1 MKSAVKRAMRLDRTR
16 IALAVM
22 VCLTASPAAFAQDA
36 ATASGQEPPTASPA
50 DAAAQAPADA
60 PGDAAATEQSDT
72 DDDVQN
78 MSEVVVTGQLA
89 ALRRA
94 QAIKQDAAG
103 VVDAISAEEA
113 GKFPDQN
120 IADSLQRVPGVSV
133 NRTSGG
139 ESSQVT
145 VRGLGPQ
152 FVNVLLNGRSI
163 VSDAD
168 NRGFNFDTLPSE
180 LISTAE
186 VYKTS
191 AADIVDGGI
200 GGTINIRTARPLDN
214 SGFHFAGTLAAVND
228 SMEGGLDSKSTPKA
242 SFFVSNSNADRTFGW
257 LLSGMYYERF
267 HRTYQISQQGWYVFK
282 LPGELGS
289 LPPAFDQLTTEEVA
303 TPETTIGNYDERDAV
318 RKGLNAAI
326 DWAPADN
333 FKLKFDA
340 MYTNYQVDI
349 LQRGL
354 GYYGNTNDITDISV
368 YDNGTASE
376 FTRSG
381 ESGVL
386 ATDFIVAPGV
396 RDAKVLQTGLNL
408 NWQINDSTTLEL
420 DLARSR
426 SWNKY
431 DNGAGYL
438 VVGTRNFGYTPHWT
452 NPDDGG
458 FPYYNYDGLAPAD
471 DMSNLWSHCCNI
483 GGNHLTNRLNEYKL
497 NLSKSFMDG
506 VLAKLDFGV
515 LSSSRSNRNISM
527 GQDDAMNLCTFY
539 CGYNSTAPADEIG
552 AHLFDAGG
560 WFGGYSQGFPSQWVS
575 FDPNAYLEWLTTPES
590 YLQMVGQKSPE
601 DIAAFVAALEA
612 NGGGWATHPIQRTYN
627 QVKEKNRSFYVKASL
642 EGTMREMPWYLD
654 LGYRYIKT
662 DTEAAAFV
670 APLLDVSVNPTDTS
684 NAVGTFGAPAP
695 VQEDGS
701 YAYWLPSA
709 NFKLNLRDDLIFR
722 LNASRTLTRPELT
735 QLRVSASYNFRPN
748 NQTVTIGNT
757 DLKPYLSENFDTAL
771 EWYYA
776 DTSYIAL
783 GAFHK
788 KVTNFSTLVD
798 TEVEILGFLFT
809 QTQPVNLEEG
819 TIKGLEFTFNHQFTG
834 LPAPWDG
841 LGMAF
846 NYTHVKSD
854 VSIDESILAG
864 GGRFA
869 IPGIGDSANL
879 SAFYEKGP
887 WQARLAYNWRDE
899 WLSCISCGAGSQPE
913 TIKPYGQLD
922 MSAAYSIN
930 DHFSVFVEGTNLTRE
945 TREGYMV
952 YEDRPTFLNFE
963 GRTYT
968 FGVRAKW

>member
-1 MKSAVKRAMRLDRTR
+1 VKRAIRWDRTRIAPRTR

-22 VCLTASPAAFAQDA
+22 ACVTACPAALAQDA
-36 ATASGQEPPTASPA
+36 ATASGQEPPAAPA
-50 DAAAQAPADA
+50 ADPAAQAP
-60 PGDAAATEQSDT
+60 PGPGGDAGATEQSSS

-120 IADSLQRVPGVSV
+120 IADSLQRVPGISV
-133 NRTSGG
+133 NRTSG

-152 FVNVLLNGRSI
+152 FVNVLINGRSI

-168 NRGFNFDTLPSE
+168 NRAFNFDTLPSE
-180 LISTAE
+180 LISTVE

-200 GGTINIRTARPLDN
+200 GGTIDIRTARPLDS
-214 SGFHFAGTLAAVND
+214 SGFHFAGSLGAVND
-228 SMEGGLDSKSTPKA
+228 SMEGGLDDKFTPRA
-242 SFFVSNSNADRTFGW
+242 SFFVSNTNADRTFGW
-257 LLSGMYYERF
+257 LLSGMYYERK
-267 HRTYQISQQGWYVFK
+267 HRRYQLSQQGWYVDQD
-282 LPGELGS
+282 
-289 LPPAFDQLTTEEVA
+289 FDLDGDGIADVEDA
-303 TPETTIGNYDERDAV
+303 STPETTIANHDERDAV

-326 DWAPADN
+326 DWAPTDS

-340 MYTNYQVDI
+340 MFSNYQVDT

-354 GYYGNTNDITDISV
+354 GYYNNTDDITDISV
-368 YDNGTASE
+368 DGNGTATE
-376 FTRSG
+376 FTRDDT
-381 ESGVL
+381 GVL

-396 RDAKVLQTGLNL
+396 RDAKVMQTGLNAA
-408 NWQINDSTTLEL
+408 WQINDTTTLEL
-420 DLARSR
+420 DLARSK

-438 VVGTRNFGYTPHWT
+438 VVGARNIGYTPHWI

-458 FPYYNYDGLAPAD
+458 LPYYNYDELSPAD
-471 DMSNLWSHCCNI
+471 DLSNLWSHCCNI

-506 VLAKLDFGV
+506 ALARLDFGV
-515 LSSSRSNRNISM
+515 LRSSRSTRNISM

-539 CGYNSTAPADEIG
+539 CGYNSTAPADVIG

-560 WFGGYSQGFPSQWVS
+560 WFGNYSQGFPSQWVS
-575 FDPNAYLEWLTTPES
+575 YDPAAYLAWLTTPES
-590 YLQMVGQKSPE
+590 YMQLAGLKTPE
-601 DIAAFVAALEA
+601 EIASFAAAIEA
-612 NGGGWATHPIQRTYN
+612 NGGGWATHPIQRSFN
-627 QVKEKNRSFYVKASL
+627 QVKEKTWSYYVKASF

-662 DTEAAAFV
+662 ETEAAAFV
-670 APLLDVSVNPTDTS
+670 APLLNVAVNPTDTS

-757 DLKPYLSENFDTAL
+757 GLKPYLSENLDTAL

-783 GAFHK
+783 AAFYK

-798 TEVEILGFLFT
+798 TTVEILGFPFT

-841 LGMAF
+841 FGMAF
-846 NYTHVKSD
+846 NYTKVNSD
-854 VSIDESILAG
+854 VSINESILSG

-899 WLSCISCGAGSQPE
+899 YLSCLSCGVGSQPE
-913 TIKPYGQLD
+913 TIKAYGQLD

-945 TREGYMV
+945 TVEGYMV
-952 YEDRPTFLNFE
+952 YENRPTFINFE